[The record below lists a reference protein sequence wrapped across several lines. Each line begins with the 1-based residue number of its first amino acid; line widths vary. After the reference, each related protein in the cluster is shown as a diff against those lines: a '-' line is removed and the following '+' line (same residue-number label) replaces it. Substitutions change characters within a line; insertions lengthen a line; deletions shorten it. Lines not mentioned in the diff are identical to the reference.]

1 MTLENLASFL
11 PLADT
16 NLDNFS
22 LEDSKLVRIWK
33 RGSLWTMGDRATG
46 FWDRIKRSIVGVLR
60 KWIVR
65 EVAIA
70 QRVRLDHVISRGC
83 RQRQMTQLPFHGYS
97 LRFGSRY
104 AYLDVLGPRAN
115 SRGTFPSLEGHR

>member
-1 MTLENLASFL
+1 
-11 PLADT
+11 
-16 NLDNFS
+16 
-22 LEDSKLVRIWK
+22 
-33 RGSLWTMGDRATG
+33 MGDRATG

>member
-1 MTLENLASFL
+1 M
-11 PLADT
+11 

-22 LEDSKLVRIWK
+22 LEASYEFENEFARIVMDDG
-33 RGSLWTMGDRATG
+33 RPRDRD